1 MLKFSGIYRL
11 FWKLCLSKRSFNYT
25 SNLYANRRA
34 RGRQKGE
41 KNYNC
46 KIYLSLPYDI
56 CFPLCNSN
64 YVRNIHHF
72 PPWRRWW
79 PRQSPGNQSCT
90 WKHLMMTVYWG
101 RISEALSHWNKSCL
115 VDFFHCSKN
124 IRTLGCDTKV
134 REEQHTVPTWILQR
148 TPEISTAM
156 NISRRTPQHSL
167 PPCIRKTSSNS
178 PSLPQVISKV
188 THLVS

>member
-1 MLKFSGIYRL
+1 
-11 FWKLCLSKRSFNYT
+11 
-25 SNLYANRRA
+25 
-34 RGRQKGE
+34 
-41 KNYNC
+41 
-46 KIYLSLPYDI
+46 
-56 CFPLCNSN
+56 
-64 YVRNIHHF
+64 
-72 PPWRRWW
+72 
-79 PRQSPGNQSCT
+79 
-90 WKHLMMTVYWG
+90 MMTVYWG
-101 RISEALSHWNKSCL
+101 RLSEALSHWNKSCL

-188 THLVS
+188 THLVSWFAVVANLQRTSIFTNQGRAPSGIPVAHLGSPSQETSGLSKNLEGLGSAPSRSV